1 LRYRR
6 HLVETLYA
14 IANLP
19 REQGSDGS
27 AAELTMVTHTALAQ
41 LDPLANGLLEE
52 WLKNGEISPEEATSM
67 MNDTAYVRRITENLL
82 TAARALGEATQ
93 PPHTP

>member
-1 LRYRR
+1 
-6 HLVETLYA
+6 
-14 IANLP
+14 
-19 REQGSDGS
+19 
-27 AAELTMVTHTALAQ
+27 
-41 LDPLANGLLEE
+41 LANGLLEE